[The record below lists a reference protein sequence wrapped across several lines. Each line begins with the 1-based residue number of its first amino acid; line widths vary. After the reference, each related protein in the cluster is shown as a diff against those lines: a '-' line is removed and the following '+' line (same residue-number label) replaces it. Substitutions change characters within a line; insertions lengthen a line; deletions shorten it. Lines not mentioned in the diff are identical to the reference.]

1 MTSGTV
7 KVSRGLAF
15 GAVLAVAVSAAQAQA
30 EAPMPAP
37 AFVALLGQANARTAA
52 KDWTGAVP
60 LWERV
65 VAANPVEGRFW
76 NALATARYAARDYR
90 GAIPAYQK
98 AVEIGFGA
106 PENNVYNIA
115 CSYALLGDADRAL
128 DALARALAMGFED
141 LAALRT
147 DADLASLR
155 SDPRF
160 ARLVPLPSAAPAT
173 RVDGWRSDLRFLLWQ
188 IDRLGADPYRVKRR
202 AWFEQQFDS
211 LAASAASKTD
221 AQLAFALASVM
232 WALGDGHSGVM
243 RGATAE
249 WALSLP
255 LQFTAFDDG
264 VYVTAA
270 DPKYRDLLGA
280 RLLAIGGRPVE
291 TLMAAAAE
299 TVSRDNE
306 GPWVQLQA
314 SSRLRYTGL
323 FAAAGLIAD
332 GAAPTLRV
340 RDLDGRERSA
350 AIAADMSHPDI
361 WNQKPNPSDW
371 ASLADALP
379 GAAPVSW
386 RDTGRNYWFDTLPDR
401 RTLYFAFN
409 TLRDDQ
415 AEPLAAFSARLGK
428 ALADPSVQRLIIDLR
443 WNNGGNTQL
452 VAPVLGAILAAERV
466 NRRGRLF
473 VIVGRRTFS
482 AAQNA
487 ASLIERFTNATFVGE
502 PTGSSP
508 NFVGEERPFVLPYS
522 KLTVNVSRLRWQS
535 SYPQDRRTW
544 IAPLLYVPP
553 TFADYRAKRDAALDA
568 ILALP
573 LPD

>member
-1 MTSGTV
+1 MTSGMG
-7 KVSRGLAF
+7 KLWKGLAS
-15 GAVLAVAVSAAQAQA
+15 GALLAVAASARAQAA
-30 EAPMPAP
+30 MPAP
-37 AFVALLGQANARTAA
+37 VFLALVDQANARSAA
-52 KDWTGAVP
+52 KDWTGAIA

-76 NALATARYAARDYR
+76 NALARARYAAGDYR
-90 GAIPAYQK
+90 GAIPAYRK
-98 AVEIGFGA
+98 AVELGFGA

-115 CSYALLGDADRAL
+115 CAYALLGDADRAFE
-128 DALARALAMGFED
+128 ALSRALAMGFED
-141 LAALRT
+141 LGALRT
-147 DADLASLR
+147 DSDLASLR
-155 SDPRF
+155 TDPRF
-160 ARLVPLPSAAPAT
+160 AGLVPLPSATAT
-173 RVDGWRSDLRFLLWQ
+173 TRTEGWRSDLRFLLWQ
-188 IDRLGADPYRVKRR
+188 IDRLGADPYRLKPRR
-202 AWFEQQFDS
+202 WFEQQFET
-211 LAASAASKTD
+211 LAASAPSRSD
-221 AQLAFALASVM
+221 AQLAFALASLM
-232 WALGDGHSGVM
+232 RALGDGHSGVM
-243 RGATAE
+243 RGGTME

-280 RLLAIGGRPVE
+280 RVLAIGGKAVE

-306 GPWVQLQA
+306 GPWVRLQA
-314 SSRLRYTGL
+314 ASRLRYTGL
-323 FAAAGLIAD
+323 FAAAGLVPD
-332 GAAPTLRV
+332 GAAPALRV
-340 RDLDGRERSA
+340 RDLEGRERSA
-350 AIAADMSHPDI
+350 VVAADTSHPDI
-361 WNQKPNPSDW
+361 WNQKPNPPDW
-371 ASLADALP
+371 VSLAETLP
-379 GAAPVSW
+379 GATPISW
-386 RDTGRNYWFDTLPDR
+386 RDPGRNYWFDALPDR
-401 RTLYFAFN
+401 RTVYLAFN
-409 TLRDDQ
+409 SVRDDK
-415 AEPLAAFSARLGK
+415 AEPMAAFSARLAK
-428 ALADPSVQRLIIDLR
+428 ALADPGVERLVIDMR

-452 VAPVLGAILAAERV
+452 VTPLLAAILASDKV

-473 VIVGRRTFS
+473 AVVGRRTFS

-487 ASLIERFTNATFVGE
+487 ASLLERFTNVTFVGE

-522 KLTVNVSRLRWQS
+522 KLTVNVSRFRWQS

>member
-1 MTSGTV
+1 MV
-7 KVSRGLAF
+7 KLSRRLAM
-15 GAVLAVAVSAAQAQA
+15 GALLAVAAPAARAQAA
-30 EAPMPAP
+30 MPAP
-37 AFVALLGQANARTAA
+37 AFVVLLDQAEGRSAA
-52 KDWTGAVP
+52 KDWAGAVP

-65 VAANPVEGRFW
+65 VAENPVEGRFW
-76 NALATARYAARDYR
+76 NALAGARYAAHDYR
-90 GAIPAYQK
+90 GAIPAYRK
-98 AVEIGFGA
+98 AVELGFGA
-106 PENNVYNIA
+106 PENEVYNIA
-115 CSYALLGDADRAL
+115 CSYALLGDADRAF
-128 DALARALAMGFED
+128 DALSRAIAMGFED
-141 LAALRT
+141 LAVLRT

-155 SDPRF
+155 GDPRF

-173 RVDGWRSDLRFLLWQ
+173 RTEGWRGDLRFLLWQ
-188 IDRLGADPYRVKRR
+188 IDRLGADPYRVKPRS
-202 AWFEQQFDS
+202 WFEQQFDA
-211 LAASAASKTD
+211 LAASAESKSD
-221 AQLAFALASVM
+221 VQLAFALAAIMRQV
-232 WALGDGHSGVM
+232 GDGHSGVM
-243 RGATAE
+243 RGATAQ
-249 WALSLP
+249 WALTLP
-255 LQFTAFDDG
+255 LQFTAFADG
-264 VYVTAA
+264 VYITAA

-280 RLLAIGGRPVE
+280 RLLAMGGQPVDK
-291 TLMAAAAE
+291 LMAAAAE

-314 SSRLRYTGL
+314 SSRLRYSGL
-323 FAAAGLIAD
+323 FAAAGLLAD

-340 RDLDGRERSA
+340 AGLDARERSVA
-350 AIAADMSHPDI
+350 VAADMTHPDI
-361 WNQKPNPSDW
+361 WNQKPNPPGW

-379 GAAPVSW
+379 GATPITW
-386 RDTGRNYWFDTLPDR
+386 RDPGKNYWFDYLADR
-401 RTLYFAFN
+401 RTVYLAFN
-409 TLRDDQ
+409 TVRDDK
-415 AEPLAAFSARLGK
+415 AEPLAAFSARLAK
-428 ALADPSVQRLIIDLR
+428 ALADPRVERLVIDMR

-452 VAPVLGAILAAERV
+452 LTPLLAALLASDKV

-473 VIVGRRTFS
+473 AIVGRRTFS

-487 ASLIERFTNATFVGE
+487 ASLLDRFTNVTFVGE

-508 NFVGEERPFVLPYS
+508 NFIGEERPFVLPYS